1 MQKSNKYDVIVL
13 GAGAAGLAAA
23 ITAAKRETS
32 KRTKVL
38 LLEKLPSVGA
48 KLRATGGGRC
58 NLTNTLS
65 NDEFMGRFGRNGR
78 FMSDALRA
86 FDGHSLREFF
96 ASIGVQT
103 HAPDGFRVFPVSHD
117 SAHIVSALET
127 EAGRVGVELVC
138 NTKADRLIIDN
149 GVVYG
154 VEAGGVAYE
163 CDSVI
168 IAVGGMGYP
177 RLGAEGD
184 GYALAESASHTI
196 IPPSPA
202 MLPLHTRETQFAVC
216 RADTIPKAHIR
227 IDMPKAKGLKA
238 VGDLIFTSNG
248 IRGPVVL
255 DFAREITPLLD
266 KYGEVPLLVSLTQG
280 MNEEQI
286 RQKLKEGT
294 AKNPHANTIELL
306 SYFLPLSVARVLC
319 EMSGVNGGMPLG
331 KAEGAKR
338 DALIK
343 LLVAVP
349 LTVIGH
355 DGFKAAMITR
365 GGVNLK
371 EIDPKTMQS
380 KLVRGLYFCGE
391 VMDIDGPCGGYNLQ
405 WAFSSGYTA
414 GLLQT

>member
-32 KRTKVL
+32 KKTKVL

-216 RADTIPKAHIR
+216 RADTIPKAKIR
-227 IDMPKAKGLKA
+227 IDLPKYKKLFA
-238 VGDLIFTSNG
+238 VGDLIFTKNG

-255 DFAREITPLLD
+255 DFAKEITPLLD
-266 KYGEVPLLVSLTQG
+266 DMGEVPLIANIS
-280 MNEEQI
+280 
-286 RQKLKEGT
+286 K
-294 AKNPHANTIELL
+294 AKNIEEARVAVSSKNAKTHGGSVAEAL
-306 SYFLPLSVARVLC
+306 SAVLPLSVATAI
-319 EMSGVNGGMPLG
+319 SSFYGVDPNGRYSALG
-331 KAEGAKR
+331 GSDR
-338 DALIK
+338 DM
-343 LLVAVP
+343 LLSRCVDTP

-355 DGFKAAMITR
+355 DGFKNAMITK
-365 GGVNLK
+365 GGVSLK
-371 EIDPKTMQS
+371 EICPKTMRS
-380 KLVRGLYFCGE
+380 KLVNGLYFCGE
-391 VMDIDGPCGGYNLQ
+391 VVDIDGPCGGYNLQ
-405 WAFSSGYTA
+405 WAFSSGYVA
-414 GLLQT
+414 GLLQP